1 MLEDLYLEI
10 NSYKKGCIRFLSICI
25 ALVFTFFIAMGLL
38 ISGKASMPVVTMC
51 GIFTVMLFG
60 YTFFL
65 GRANANSKMKLKSK
79 IVNYFFASRKSEN
92 KRVLYLL
99 EGNMKKEFIA
109 SNIYN
114 EYNNL
119 FFTDQI
125 NLENSFKIS
134 NTLAVYKTNNTRIV
148 KFDGIFAWTQN
159 NESYENEIIIKPNFE
174 NKYISGIAISK
185 DKLFGNDSQR
195 VYLENSEFEKY
206 FEVYSKNQIKAREL
220 ITPKYMENLLNIKL
234 KLGVPIKVIYKGNE
248 KYIAIWN
255 KKLLNDKVIFK
266 KNLDLRVLKDDFN
279 YIIEACQNVI

>member
-1 MLEDLYLEI
+1 MLEELYLEI
-10 NSYKKGCIRFLSICI
+10 KLYKKEHIKFLSICI
-25 ALVFTFFIAMGLL
+25 ALVFTFFLAMGLL
-38 ISGKASMPVVTMC
+38 ISNMAFTPVVTIW
-51 GIFTVMLFG
+51 GILTVMLFE

-65 GRANANSKMKLKSK
+65 GRANANSKMSLKSK
-79 IVNYFFASRKSEN
+79 IVNYFLTSRESEN

-99 EGNMKKEFIA
+99 EGNMKNEFIN

-134 NTLAVYKTNNTRIV
+134 NTLAVYKTNNTRII
-148 KFDGIFAWTQN
+148 KFDGIFACAQN
-159 NESYENEIIIKPNFE
+159 DEFFENEIIIKPSFE
-174 NKYISGIAISK
+174 NKYVSGIAIRK
-185 DKLFGNDSQR
+185 DKLLGNDSQK
-195 VYLENSEFEKY
+195 VYLENLEFEKY

-234 KLGVPIKVIYKGNE
+234 KLGVPIKIIYKGNA

-266 KNLDLRVLKDDFN
+266 KNLDLRGLKDDFN
-279 YIIEACQNVI
+279 YIIEACKNII